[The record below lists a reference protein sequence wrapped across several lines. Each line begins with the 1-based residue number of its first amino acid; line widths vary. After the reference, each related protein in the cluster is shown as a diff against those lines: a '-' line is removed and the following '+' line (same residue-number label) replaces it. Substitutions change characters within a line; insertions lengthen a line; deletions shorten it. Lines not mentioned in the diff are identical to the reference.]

1 MKEMNNMYPEVTEK
15 ERKFIVHNYL
25 KFIKDQTSTENDL
38 RRQIMNFFDKVQFT
52 DEEIDS
58 FEEAFSQSFR
68 NEQ

>member
-1 MKEMNNMYPEVTEK
+1 MYPEVTEK

>member
-1 MKEMNNMYPEVTEK
+1 MYPEVTEK

-68 NEQ
+68 NKQ

>member
-1 MKEMNNMYPEVTEK
+1 MYPEVTEK

-38 RRQIMNFFDKVQFT
+38 RKQIMNFFDKVQFT